1 MSDFLILK
9 NDEIDQVH
17 WDRASEILDFF
28 GARDDSDWDDL
39 LAMIAEALQ
48 ITENN
53 CYGSVLAEEDIQGP
67 EVEVTSTRLIQK
79 QLSSIQRIYN
89 IALANHGIV
98 PK

>member
-1 MSDFLILK
+1 MSKFLILK

-53 CYGSVLAEEDIQGP
+53 CYNIVLAEKEELGT
-67 EVEVTSTRLIQK
+67 EVEVTSTRLIP
-79 QLSSIQRIYN
+79 IQ
-89 IALANHGIV
+89 
-98 PK
+98 